1 MPGAA
6 VYKKRPCGV
15 CRRWFRPDPRLKER
29 QKTCGDA
36 QCKREWHR
44 RKCAEW
50 NKRNPD
56 YFKSNY
62 LDRKLNTPALA
73 KKPSG
78 ASRPGNRPPPLP
90 FKTPLSSGLPL
101 GVVQDLIGIQH
112 LVIIEYSARHLMRR
126 FQDALKRQVVV
137 MTVKTA
143 PLPRL
148 GCSRCDRL

>member
-15 CRRWFRPDPRLKER
+15 CRRWFRPNPRLKER

-44 RKCAEW
+44 RKCAAW

-62 LDRKLNTPALA
+62 LDRKLKTAALA

-78 ASRPGNRPPPLP
+78 TTRPGNRPPPLP
-90 FKTPLSSGLPL
+90 FKTPLSSGLPFRF
-101 GVVQDLIGIQH
+101 VQELIGIQH
-112 LVIIEYSARHLMRR
+112 LVIIEYSSQHLLRR

-137 MTVKTA
+137 MTGKTD